1 MGKKKNCNH
10 CGTTDDKC
18 LCQLVTAYGKI
29 SGQLVEL
36 QGEILLDIDGL
47 CLSCPDKMER
57 TEAVIFVTQFYLG
70 SLLAAIEQYKACDNQ
85 KCCKAF
91 VSSLNDL
98 TIGLFKGFSK
108 AILAGTLVNPIIFFY
123 TRGLDELYM
132 ELFRQLGCEYTPIG
146 PETINEQVKEK
157 IKNLNSKSL
166 F

>member
-1 MGKKKNCNH
+1 MGKKKNCNQ

-18 LCQLVTAYGKI
+18 FCQLVAAYGKI

-57 TEAVIFVTQFYLG
+57 TEAVIFVIQFYVR
-70 SLLAAIEQYKACDNQ
+70 SLLAAIEQYKACNNQ
-85 KCCKAF
+85 KCCKSF

-98 TIGLFKGFSK
+98 TIGAVKGFSK
-108 AILAGTLVNPIIFFY
+108 AILAGTLPNPIVPYY
-123 TRGLDELYM
+123 TRVLDELYM
-132 ELFRQLGCEYTPIG
+132 ELFKQLGCEYTPIG
-146 PETINEQVKEK
+146 PETIKEQVKEK
-157 IKNLNSKSL
+157 IKGLNSKSL